1 MSFVAWQGFVRNRF
15 MEITDCEQLL
25 DIEKKIRNQNKN
37 NAMIVHDELKKRTV
51 IYQNNDDD
59 LLQRLNDQTDG
70 FYQCHPF
77 SHCKTYFLWE
87 LVFVVSTVFPI
98 MICFVIS

>member
-1 MSFVAWQGFVRNRF
+1 

-87 LVFVVSTVFPI
+87 LVI
-98 MICFVIS
+98 